1 MLRTPCI
8 LLTTIFQQ
16 QFCLTINGHF
26 LQSFTSPILS
36 VFKKKTCILYHL
48 AFLVWFPAHYFITP
62 ISRFQPLKS
71 HFLSTILPFLTM
83 FLMVLKG
90 FIYTIPVYFYA
101 YLLAFSTKIHCI
113 QHQNAQHLAP
123 KHTSFY
129 CKQPK
134 KWCKWRFR
142 GIYIHFASMYNAPLF
157 APKPTFAR
165 IDFLRQGE
173 RLVDGKG
180 AHNVKK
186 RSKNITKS
194 ELIRP

>member
-71 HFLSTILPFLTM
+71 HFLSTILPFSGMCFTA
-83 FLMVLKG
+83 LKG
-90 FIYTIPVYFYA
+90 FVYTIVVYIYA
-101 YLLAFSTKIHCI
+101 CCLVFSSILHCI
-113 QHQNAQHLAP
+113 QHQNGLRLVP
-123 KHTSFY
+123 KWPAFSTKTHCVQRHIALRLVAKRSAFS
-129 CKQPK
+129 CKWPK
-134 KWCKWRFR
+134 IWCKW
-142 GIYIHFASMYNAPLF
+142 L
-157 APKPTFAR
+157 
-165 IDFLRQGE
+165 
-173 RLVDGKG
+173 LV
-180 AHNVKK
+180 
-186 RSKNITKS
+186 
-194 ELIRP
+194 